1 MKLTKEKKEILLV
14 ALAQLLMKNNEEGKI
29 IEELF
34 DEIDK
39 EIEVID

>member
-1 MKLTKEKKEILLV
+1 MTLTNEKKEILLS
-14 ALAQLLMKNNEEGKI
+14 ALANLLMKERNQVEL

>member
-1 MKLTKEKKEILLV
+1 MKLTNEKKEILLS
-14 ALAQLLMKNNEEGKI
+14 ALAQLLMKCREQTKI

>member
-1 MKLTKEKKEILLV
+1 MKLTKEKREILLT
-14 ALAQLLMKNNEEGKI
+14 ALAQLIMKNTKERKI

-39 EIEVID
+39 EIEVIE

>member
-1 MKLTKEKKEILLV
+1 MTLTKEKKEILLS
-14 ALAQLLMKNNEEGKI
+14 ALAQLIMKYNNERKI